1 MDSEEAGLT
10 EAGDGTTASEGEE
23 EEVED
28 RCVAVVHFESRV
40 PDGGWGWM
48 VALGTFIIHLFSFS
62 LPFCF
67 GILFSGFLLEN
78 GASSTTI
85 AWIYNLFLVV
95 WNLSMILANPL
106 SQEFGQRTVGFASVF
121 MASLSLILSG
131 FSPSVSFLY
140 FSYSLLGGMCTGVSQ
155 GIACMVLPPYFHKKG
170 GQANTILV
178 AGAPVTQ
185 MVLAP
190 FIRYLLEVYSLK
202 GAALIHAAVVLNGLI
217 AVSFFHPVQWHLKP
231 LMSAGSDV
239 SCRIPCLSDE
249 IEESTTREKSRGV
262 KAIWKTLWRVAGR
275 IRSDLKVLRQLR
287 CVILAVTVM
296 ITQTTFLNFI
306 MMLPF
311 VAQATD
317 HSLQDAAGCIALMGV
332 TNLVTRLV
340 VSPLSDCKR
349 FSIRFSIMLGYL
361 LRAIGNLGKVPTDNW
376 PSSTLSILQHCL
388 TGRHGETAREL
399 KVIFLFS
406 VASLASELWQFMA
419 SGVVCGLGLGLSLG
433 VYNLAIVQYMGM
445 DNLRPTIGITGLVA
459 AGVIRDSTNSYLTSL
474 CVMAALDL
482 LSVCL
487 WLLMPAA
494 QARDTRTELRP
505 KISYDAT
512 RP

>member
-1 MDSEEAGLT
+1 
-10 EAGDGTTASEGEE
+10 
-23 EEVED
+23 
-28 RCVAVVHFESRV
+28 
-40 PDGGWGWM
+40 
-48 VALGTFIIHLFSFS
+48 
-62 LPFCF
+62 
-67 GILFSGFLLEN
+67 
-78 GASSTTI
+78 
-85 AWIYNLFLVV
+85 
-95 WNLSMILANPL
+95 MILANPL

-155 GIACMVLPPYFHKKG
+155 GIAYMVLPPYFHKKG

-185 MVLAP
+185 RFWRPSFAISWKCTPQRCCLDPRRRRIEWSHCRVLFSP
-190 FIRYLLEVYSLK
+190 R
-202 GAALIHAAVVLNGLI
+202 
-217 AVSFFHPVQWHLKP
+217 PWHLKP

-296 ITQTTFLNFI
+296 ITQTTFFNFI

-361 LRAIGNLGKVPTDNW
+361 LRAIGILARH
-376 PSSTLSILQHCL
+376 SSDAHT
-388 TGRHGETAREL
+388 T
-399 KVIFLFS
+399 
-406 VASLASELWQFMA
+406 
-419 SGVVCGLGLGLSLG
+419 
-433 VYNLAIVQYMGM
+433 
-445 DNLRPTIGITGLVA
+445 
-459 AGVIRDSTNSYLTSL
+459 GVIRDTTNSYLTSL

-494 QARDTRTELRP
+494 QARDARTELRP
-505 KISYDAT
+505 KTSYDAT

>member
-1 MDSEEAGLT
+1 
-10 EAGDGTTASEGEE
+10 
-23 EEVED
+23 
-28 RCVAVVHFESRV
+28 
-40 PDGGWGWM
+40 
-48 VALGTFIIHLFSFS
+48 
-62 LPFCF
+62 
-67 GILFSGFLLEN
+67 
-78 GASSTTI
+78 
-85 AWIYNLFLVV
+85 
-95 WNLSMILANPL
+95 MILANPL

-155 GIACMVLPPYFHKKG
+155 GITYMVLPPYFHKKG
-170 GQANTILV
+170 GQANTLLV
-178 AGAPVTQ
+178 AGGPVTQ

-239 SCRIPCLSDE
+239 SCRVPCLSDE

-262 KAIWKTLWRVAGR
+262 KAIWKTLLRVAGR

-311 VAQATD
+311 VAQTTD

-361 LRAIGNLGKVPTDNW
+361 LRAIG
-376 PSSTLSILQHCL
+376 IL
-388 TGRHGETAREL
+388 
-399 KVIFLFS
+399 

-419 SGVVCGLGLGLSLG
+419 SGVVCGLGLGLSLSMF
-433 VYNLAIVQYMGM
+433 NLAIVQYMGM
-445 DNLRPTIGITGLVA
+445 DNLRPTLGIIGLVA
-459 AGVIRDSTNSYLTSL
+459 AGGFPILGPLIARHSSDAHTAGVIRDTTNSYLTSL

-494 QARDTRTELRP
+494 QARDARTELRP
-505 KISYDAT
+505 KTSYDAT